1 MSTAPATT
9 LRGAGAPC
17 VIFAAAFLTFLPA
30 LSADFVNWDDYD
42 NVVNNTG
49 VHGLRT
55 AQLQWMWTGAVL
67 GHWIPLTWMSFGL
80 NYTLGGLNPRGYH
93 LLNLLLHAASA
104 TVFFFIVRRLLRA
117 AGAAGAEPGLSV
129 GAGFAALLFAVH
141 PLRVESV
148 VWVSERKDVLCGFF
162 FMLAVLAYL
171 SAASVTPLRRGWT
184 YASLAATAAA
194 LLSKAAA
201 MPLPAVLLLLD
212 VYPLG
217 RARVIGWRRCLL
229 EKLPWAAIAA
239 IGAFIALRVVLTGT
253 RVTGYETYGP
263 GSRLAM
269 TAYTF
274 GFYPARWLWPVE
286 LLPVYEL
293 PVEVRLLAPRFL
305 IPALAVVAVT
315 ALLWALRRVFPAGLA
330 AWTLSVLMLLPI
342 SGIVHSGHQLAH
354 DRYSYLSGLGFAALA
369 GGGVARLL
377 DARSRGRVSAFISR
391 SVLAGA
397 AAVLLVL
404 AVGAWDQSRIWQDS
418 ETLWRWSVNV
428 DPACSICWN
437 NLGTSLTA
445 QNRHP
450 EAEVA
455 FRKAFALRPKRA
467 TLASNIATALYGQ
480 KKVRE
485 AEDMLRLAL
494 SLDENDTG
502 ALANL
507 GAVYSQQGRYAESLP
522 YYRQAFAQDPRF
534 AGLAPNYS
542 LALVARGDEE
552 RRAGR
557 SLVAKTLLQ
566 EALAVNP
573 RNAEAR
579 RQLQALLAESGGV
592 GAGPAG
598 PAPTR

>member
-1 MSTAPATT
+1 MSSALPT
-9 LRGAGAPC
+9 LRRLGVPC
-17 VIFAAAFLTFLPA
+17 LVFAAAFVTFLPA
-30 LSADFVNWDDYD
+30 LGAGFVNWDDYD

-49 VHGLRT
+49 VHGLRP
-55 AQLQWMWTGAVL
+55 AQLRWMWTGTVL

-80 NYTLGGLNPRGYH
+80 NYALGGLNPRGYH
-93 LLNLLLHAASA
+93 ILNLLLHAASA
-104 TVFFFIVRRLLRA
+104 TVFLYIVRRLLRA
-117 AGAAGAEPGLSV
+117 AGAAVTEPGLSV
-129 GAGFAALLFAVH
+129 GACFAALLFAIH

-148 VWVSERKDVLCGFF
+148 VWVTERKDVLCGLF

-171 SAASVTPLRRGWT
+171 RAAEGSTIQRGWM

-201 MPLPAVLLLLD
+201 VPLPAVLLLLD
-212 VYPLG
+212 VYPL
-217 RARVIGWRRCLL
+217 RRVRTIGWRRCLV
-229 EKLPWAAIAA
+229 EKLPWAAVAV
-239 IGAFIALRVVLTGT
+239 IGALIALRLVLTSTG
-253 RVTGYETYGP
+253 VTGYATYGP
-263 GSRLAM
+263 GARLAM
-269 TAYTF
+269 SAYTF
-274 GFYPARWLWPVE
+274 TFYPARWFWPVE
-286 LLPVYEL
+286 LLPLYEL
-293 PVEVRLLAPRFL
+293 PLEVRLLDPRFL
-305 IPALAVVAVT
+305 VPALAFVAVT

-369 GGGVARLL
+369 GGGLARLL
-377 DARSRGRVSAFISR
+377 DARSHGRVSAVIAR

-397 AAVLLVL
+397 AVVLLVL
-404 AVGAWDQSRIWQDS
+404 AVGAWDQSKIWQDS

-428 DPACSICWN
+428 DPDCSICWN

-450 EAEVA
+450 EAEEA

-494 SLDENDTG
+494 SLDRNDTG

-507 GAVYSQQGRYAESLP
+507 AAVYSQEGKYALSLP
-522 YYRQAFAQDPRF
+522 YYRQAFAQDPGF
-534 AGLAPNYS
+534 AGLVPNYS
-542 LALVARGDEE
+542 LALVARAAEE
-552 RRAGR
+552 RTAGR
-557 SLVAKTLLQ
+557 VPSAKALLQ

-573 RNAEAR
+573 GDPEAR
-579 RQLQALLAESGGV
+579 RQLQTLLAEPGR
-592 GAGPAG
+592 ADRGPAG
-598 PAPTR
+598 PRSTR

>member
-1 MSTAPATT
+1 MIGAGAW
-9 LRGAGAPC
+9 LRRAGAPC
-17 VIFAAAFLTFLPA
+17 LVFAAAFVTFLPA
-30 LSADFVNWDDYD
+30 LGAGFVNWDDFD

-49 VHGLRT
+49 VHGLGPG
-55 AQLQWMWTGAVL
+55 QLRWMWTSTVL

-80 NYTLGGLNPRGYH
+80 NYALDGLNPRGYH
-93 LLNLLLHAASA
+93 LLNLLLHAAGA
-104 TVFFFIVRRLLRA
+104 TVFFFIARRLLRA
-117 AGAAGAEPGLSV
+117 AGAAAAEPGLSV
-129 GAGFAALLFAVH
+129 GAGFAALLYALH

-148 VWVSERKDVLCGFF
+148 VWVTERKDVLCGFF

-171 SAASVTPLRRGWT
+171 SAVEGSTIRRGWT

-194 LLSKAAA
+194 LLSKVAA

-217 RARVIGWRRCLL
+217 RARVLGWRRCLI

-239 IGAFIALRVVLTGT
+239 IGAFIALRVVLTRT
-253 RVTGYETYGP
+253 EVTGYETYGP

-274 GFYPARWLWPVE
+274 SFYPARWLWPVQ
-286 LLPVYEL
+286 LLPLYEL
-293 PVEVRLLAPRFL
+293 PVEVRLLDPRFL
-305 IPALAVVAVT
+305 VPAFAFVAVT

-369 GGGVARLL
+369 GGGLARLL
-377 DARSRGRVSAFISR
+377 DARSRGRVSAVIAR

-404 AVGAWDQSRIWQDS
+404 AVGAWDQSKIWQDS

-428 DPACSICWN
+428 DPNCSICWN
-437 NLGTSLTA
+437 NLGNSLTA

-450 EAEVA
+450 EAEEA

-480 KKVRE
+480 KKVRG

-507 GAVYSQQGRYAESLP
+507 GAVYSQQGKYAESLP
-522 YYRQAFAQDPRF
+522 YYRQAFAQYPGF
-534 AGLAPNYS
+534 AGLVPNYS
-542 LALVARGDEE
+542 LALVARAAEE

-557 SLVAKTLLQ
+557 APVAKALLQ

-573 RNAEAR
+573 GDAEAR
-579 RQLQALLAESGGV
+579 RQLQALLAEPGRV
-592 GAGPAG
+592 DRGPAG
-598 PAPTR
+598 PRPTR